1 MTIVRTPLTA
11 AHQTGAPL
19 VARPDSIAAG
29 TAMDAVT
36 LLVEDLDLQTR
47 YYHEA
52 LAFDVIDDPAGRIVG
67 SGKRDAVTLGRGDT
81 PLVVLR
87 HTPGLPRPARGQAG
101 LYHTAILFDE
111 RAGLAATLASIAAH
125 APTTYIGSAD
135 HLVSLA
141 FYFTDP
147 EGNGVELYW
156 DRSRSDWA
164 WTPDGQVQMDALRL
178 DPYAFL
184 GEHLTESG
192 RATPGAGEAVVGHVH
207 LQVGDV
213 PTARGFYVDALGF
226 DETLTWNGALFVS
239 AGGYHHHLAMNTW
252 NSAGAGPRASS
263 IGLGEVAIV
272 VPTADDVAALEARLG
287 HHGIRSR
294 NDGATL
300 HFEDPWRNHL
310 KVSIEG

>member
-1 MTIVRTPLTA
+1 MSTTRT
-11 AHQTGAPL
+11 AHETGTPSP
-19 VARPDSIAAG
+19 VARPDSIASG
-29 TAMDAVT
+29 TGMDAVT
-36 LLVEDLDLQTR
+36 LLVEDLDLEMR

-52 LAFDVIDDPAGRIVG
+52 LALDVIENPLDRFVGAGRGDV
-67 SGKRDAVTLGRGDT
+67 VTLGRGQT

-87 HTPGLPRPARGQAG
+87 RAPGLPRPALGQAG
-101 LYHTAILFDE
+101 LFHTAVLFDDA
-111 RAGLAATLASIAAH
+111 AGLAATLASVAAK
-125 APTTYIGSAD
+125 APGTFTGSAD

-156 DRSRSDWA
+156 DRSRTEWG
-164 WTPDGQVQMDALRL
+164 WTPGGRVKMDALRL
-178 DPYAFL
+178 DPNAFL
-184 GEHLTESG
+184 RENLTESG
-192 RATPGAGEAVVGHVH
+192 LAAPDAGEAKVGHVH

-213 PTARGFYVDALGF
+213 PTARAFYVDALGF
-226 DETLTWNGALFVS
+226 DVTATWHGALFVS

-272 VPTADDVAALEARLG
+272 VPTVDDVAALDARLA

-294 NDGATL
+294 HDGATL
-300 HFEDPWRNHL
+300 HVEDPWLNHL
-310 KVSIEG
+310 KVSAEA

>member
-1 MTIVRTPLTA
+1 MTTVRTPQTTTQ
-11 AHQTGAPL
+11 QTGVPL
-19 VARPDSIAAG
+19 TARPDSIAAG
-29 TAMDAVT
+29 TGMDAVT
-36 LLVEDLDLQTR
+36 LLVENLDLQTR
-47 YYHEA
+47 YYHDA
-52 LAFDVIDDPAGRIVG
+52 LALDVIENPADRLVG
-67 SGKRDAVTLGRGDT
+67 SGRRDVVTLGRGGT

-87 HTPGLPRPARGQAG
+87 HTPDLPRPASGQAG
-101 LYHTAILFDE
+101 LYHTAFLFDE
-111 RAGLAATLASIAAH
+111 QAGLAATLASIAAK
-125 APTTYIGSAD
+125 APNTYIGSAD

-156 DRSRSDWA
+156 DRDRSGWG
-164 WTPDGQVQMDALRL
+164 WTPGGQVQMDALRL
-178 DPYAFL
+178 DPNAFL

-192 RATPGAGEAVVGHVH
+192 LATPGGGEAAVGHVH

-272 VPTADDVAALEARLG
+272 VPTADDVAALDARLA

-300 HFEDPWRNHL
+300 HFDDPWLNHL
-310 KVSIEG
+310 KVSVEG

>member
-1 MTIVRTPLTA
+1 MTTVRTPQTTA
-11 AHQTGAPL
+11 QQTGAPL
-19 VARPDSIAAG
+19 AARPDSIAAG
-29 TAMDAVT
+29 TGMDAVT

-47 YYHEA
+47 YYHDA
-52 LAFDVIDDPAGRIVG
+52 LALDVIEDPADRLVGNGR
-67 SGKRDAVTLGRGDT
+67 RDVVTLGRGGT

-87 HTPGLPRPARGQAG
+87 HTPGLPRPASGQAG

-111 RAGLAATLASIAAH
+111 QAGLAATLASIAAK
-125 APTTYIGSAD
+125 APNTYIGSAD

-147 EGNGVELYW
+147 EANGVELYW
-156 DRSRSDWA
+156 DRSRSDWG
-164 WTPDGQVQMDALRL
+164 WTPGGQVQMDALRL
-178 DPYAFL
+178 DPNAFL

-192 RATPGAGEAVVGHVH
+192 LATPGAGEAVVGHVH

-213 PTARGFYVDALGF
+213 PTARAFYVDTLGF

-272 VPTADDVAALEARLG
+272 VPTADDVAALDARLA

-300 HFEDPWRNHL
+300 HFEDPWLNHL
-310 KVSIEG
+310 KVSVEG

>member
-1 MTIVRTPLTA
+1 MTTARTPLTTS
-11 AHQTGAPL
+11 QQSGAPL
-19 VARPDSIAAG
+19 IARTDSLAAG
-29 TAMDAVT
+29 TGMDAVT
-36 LLVEDLDLQTR
+36 LLVEDLDVQTR
-47 YYHEA
+47 YYHDA
-52 LAFDVIDDPAGRIVG
+52 LALDIIEDPADRLVAGGR
-67 SGKRDAVTLGRGDT
+67 RDVVTLGRGGT

-101 LYHTAILFDE
+101 LYHTAILFDD
-111 RAGLAATLASIAAH
+111 RAGLAATLASIAAK
-125 APTTYIGSAD
+125 APSTYIGSAD

-156 DRSRSDWA
+156 DRSRSDWT
-164 WTPDGQVQMDALRL
+164 WTPDGHVQMDALRL
-178 DPYAFL
+178 DPNAFL

-192 RATPGAGEAVVGHVH
+192 LATPGAGEAIVGHVH

-213 PTARGFYVDALGF
+213 PTARAFYVDALGF

-272 VPTADDVAALEARLG
+272 VPTADDVAALDARLA

-300 HFEDPWRNHL
+300 HFEDPWLNHL
-310 KVSIEG
+310 KVSVEA